1 MRLTIFTAASVAILS
16 AGVAPVYGADVNFTG
31 IVTNSCVLNLSTAGV
46 LAPTAD
52 GTTLA
57 SETGGGAAAVLAVV
71 AVGTAPTLNF
81 SAPTVTTPNGF
92 SGNASATIRYTSAGG
107 ANQGYT
113 SSATTARAGGLLDTF
128 TINSQVSGPAGFASG
143 TYGVR
148 TVVTCQQ

>member
-1 MRLTIFTAASVAILS
+1 MGRTIFTAAGVAVLS
-16 AGVAPVYGADVNFTG
+16 AGIAPVNAADVTFTG

-46 LAPTAD
+46 LAPTTD

-57 SETGGGAAAVLAVV
+57 TETGGGAAAVLVVV

-92 SGNASATIRYTSAGG
+92 SGTAIATVRYTSTGG
-107 ANQGYT
+107 ANQAHT
-113 SSATTARAGGLLDTF
+113 SAPTTVRTGGLLDTF
-128 TINSQVSGPAGFASG
+128 TVNSRVSGPAGFASG